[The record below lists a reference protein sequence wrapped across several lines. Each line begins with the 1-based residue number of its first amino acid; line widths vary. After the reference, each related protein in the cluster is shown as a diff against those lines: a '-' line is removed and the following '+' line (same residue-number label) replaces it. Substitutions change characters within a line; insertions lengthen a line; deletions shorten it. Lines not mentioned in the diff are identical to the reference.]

1 MIFVAMCAFLTT
13 TAQIPARQKVPM
25 DSLFPMK
32 IKLSAPVKPLQI
44 INLVPNDFVA
54 RNYAFFC
61 RNEWKLEKK
70 IKFPVKFRLG
80 DYETANKQEGKR

>member
-1 MIFVAMCAFLTT
+1 MIFVAMCVFLTT
-13 TAQIPARQKVPM
+13 SAQVAGRQKPVG
-25 DSLFPMK
+25 DSVFPMK
-32 IKLSAPVKPLQI
+32 IKLSAPLKPVQFFHI
-44 INLVPNDFVA
+44 VPGDFVA

-80 DYETANKQEGKR
+80 DYETANRQEGKR